1 MKLEKIIIK
10 KYKSILNP
18 IEIKFNHNELV
29 LIGKNGSGKTNLLK
43 AIQIA

>member
-18 IEIKFNHNELV
+18 IEIKFNHNELKIY
-29 LIGKNGSGKTNLLK
+29 LIIKIMYFVKTK
-43 AIQIA
+43 RQR